1 MRLQCG
7 MQVSTGRLVIPMYA
21 GAPSGATTC
30 YSDDHGKSVSS
41 KQVLRAVLAV
51 LTSLPEVKSQP
62 SRVPQWHYSTKL
74 LGGVLATEG
83 EITELFPPTS
93 DGASGEGTAEPTL
106 YYTIR
111 NDKPHLPRQFA
122 TSTDLGS

>member
-1 MRLQCG
+1 M
-7 MQVSTGRLVIPMYA
+7 
-21 GAPSGATTC
+21 
-30 YSDDHGKSVSS
+30 
-41 KQVLRAVLAV
+41 
-51 LTSLPEVKSQP
+51 PEVKSQP

-83 EITELFPPTS
+83 EITELFPPKS
-93 DGASGEGTAEPTL
+93 DGASGTAAPTL